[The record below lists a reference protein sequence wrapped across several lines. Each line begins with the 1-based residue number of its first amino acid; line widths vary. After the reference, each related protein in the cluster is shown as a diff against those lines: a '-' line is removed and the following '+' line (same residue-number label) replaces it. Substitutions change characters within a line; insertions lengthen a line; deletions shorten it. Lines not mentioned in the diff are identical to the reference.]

1 MPMVRQPLSVEHAL
15 LGLVR
20 ERPMHGYEIYQRL
33 RAGQGLGLVWQV
45 KQGLLYAMLKRLE
58 QDGLLTATLEARG
71 ARPPRK
77 LWQLTPE
84 GARIFAEWLRQPVKH
99 GRDFRLEFLAKL
111 FFARQDGAPA
121 VGALVGAQRATTM
134 SLLAKLKERAAA
146 LERERSYDW
155 LVLRYRIG
163 QLEAALRWLDE
174 CDAV

>member
-1 MPMVRQPLSVEHAL
+1 MVRQPLSVEYAL

-45 KQGLLYAMLKRLE
+45 KQGLLYAMLNRLE
-58 QDGLLTATLEARG
+58 EDGLLTASLEARG

-84 GARIFAEWLRQPVKH
+84 GARDFAVWLRKPVEH
-99 GRDFRLEFLAKL
+99 GRDVRVEFLAKL
-111 FFARQDGAPA
+111 FFAWQDGALA
-121 VGALVGAQRATTM
+121 THTLIEAQRAMTTG
-134 SLLAKLKERAAA
+134 LLAKLKERAAA

-163 QLEAALRWLDE
+163 QLEAALQWFDE
-174 CDAV
+174 CAGV